1 MFKKIEWGINIAFG
15 FFEDSYGKIS
25 LSWREK
31 SLIF

>member
-15 FFEDSYGKIS
+15 FSEDSYGKIG
-25 LSWREK
+25 LSWRGK